1 MRRLLVLA
9 ALAVGGWWLVRR
21 RRRPEPKAVIGYAD
35 GSTIELE
42 AGSAELERMVAT
54 ARSALNT

>member
-1 MRRLLVLA
+1 VRRVLLLA
-9 ALAVGGWWLVRR
+9 ALAVGGWWLLRN
-21 RRRPEPKAVIGYAD
+21 RRRPEPRAVVGYAD

-54 ARSALNT
+54 ARSALAR